1 MTPAQRG
8 AHMAKIRS
16 KNTKPELQL
25 RRALHADGYRYRI
38 HDRTLPG
45 RPDLVF
51 AGRRK
56 VIFVNGCFWHGHDC
70 PVGSRLPK
78 SNTEFWADKRR
89 RNQERDAKQRLQ
101 LRELGWNYLDVWECE
116 VLANPELLAQVEAFL
131 GERAIQS
138 GRRTR
143 PDRERPP

>member
-1 MTPAQRG
+1 MNAVQRS

-25 RRALHADGYRYRI
+25 RRALHAVGYRYRL
-38 HDRTLPG
+38 HDPALPG

-70 PVGSRLPK
+70 SVGSRLPK

-89 RNQERDAKQRLQ
+89 RNQKRDSVQRSKLN
-101 LRELGWNYLDVWECE
+101 EMGWIYLDVWECQM
-116 VLANPELLAQVEAFL
+116 VADADLLADVRDFL
-131 GERAIQS
+131 
-138 GRRTR
+138 
-143 PDRERPP
+143 DR